1 MIVENAGGFV
11 KGHKHGGR
19 SLYGGQGESDLKVTS
34 KASFREHRV
43 GKDEPGE

>member
-19 SLYGGQGESDLKVTS
+19 SLYGGQGESDLKGQLCGV
-34 KASFREHRV
+34 REHRV